1 MTIDWNKW
9 HNILIESVEAFEL
22 DSAVDL
28 ARRLKLQWSG
38 TDEDPVSAG
47 SLLEVIYKVCTDLIE
62 KYESNWQYDETE
74 HLENNTYYDDAG
86 ILTEEVNMYL
96 LEDNPEI
103 ISPKLIIKL
112 RKDEQDKYWF
122 EIYIEA
128 VGQMF

>member
-47 SLLEVIYKVCTDLIE
+47 SLLEVIYKACTDLIE

-103 ISPKLIIKL
+103 ISPKLIVKL